1 MLFSMKVTLF
11 FTKNVSLLDW
21 KNSGILDREIQLYK
35 EMEEKFDLEYDFIT
49 YGNAEDFKIIDRFK
63 VIPLNKNFTRS
74 KTKQLLNL
82 FLNNHKDL
90 KSSDLFKTNQMNGTI
105 TEPVNQSAKGLNATE
120 VRASSLPSDLI
131 HHSTLTDMEDD

>member
-1 MLFSMKVTLF
+1 MKVTLF

-74 KTKQLLNL
+74 IKIAT
-82 FLNNHKDL
+82 F
-90 KSSDLFKTNQMNGTI
+90 KSFPEQSQRFKI
-105 TEPVNQSAKGLNATE
+105 
-120 VRASSLPSDLI
+120 I
-131 HHSTLTDMEDD
+131 